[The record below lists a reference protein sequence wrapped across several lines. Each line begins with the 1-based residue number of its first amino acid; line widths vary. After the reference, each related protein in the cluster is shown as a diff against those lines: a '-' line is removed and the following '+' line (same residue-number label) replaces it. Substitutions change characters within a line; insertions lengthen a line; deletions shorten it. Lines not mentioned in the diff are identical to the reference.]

1 MKSIRNRFN
10 DLDNQIS
17 KLNLPQNEYNT
28 FKSLIEYY
36 GSTDKEENINNISKL
51 LKSKLGTP
59 QHECFRVFRVY
70 SILDKQLNIKYLN
83 TLIEDLTAL
92 GMRLYDFK
100 TDLNTA
106 ICREV
111 NLQNLYILGEVC
123 FVHELSNELGIV
135 DCKILMLIKDQICKV
150 SNKTHHLKLACE
162 YIDTKLSTVSKSE
175 ELLRLIFDTNKIKDI
190 NSLDSSLISSLKSL
204 LLKKNYSGKLH
215 IDQILKSKVIAVHNF
230 IRKSPEFM
238 KDGQYNP
245 EDSKFNMLLFSNLT
259 LEELAS
265 LESEFNT
272 IKSFKIPN
280 SPFLPIS
287 SLDVNRTDNQLI
299 VNTQAFLK
307 PLALELKDRQESL
320 DYFTQQ
326 DFDSMLK
333 QISDLQQSLQSCQK
347 SIKIDANN
355 LVISES
361 DKLLCFR
368 LDQVDSS
375 QMEDLQVI
383 RHQLLNLDNNY
394 P

>member
-1 MKSIRNRFN
+1 MKSIRNKFN
-10 DLDNQIS
+10 KLDNQIDELS
-17 KLNLPQNEYNT
+17 LPQTEYMT
-28 FKSLIEYY
+28 FKNLIEYY
-36 GSTDKEENINNISKL
+36 GSTEKEENINKISKL
-51 LKSKLGTP
+51 LKSKLSNP
-59 QHECFRVFRVY
+59 QDECFRVFRVY

-83 TLIEDLTAL
+83 TLIEDLAAL

-100 TDLNTA
+100 NDLNSA

-123 FVHELSNELGIV
+123 FVHDLRNEIGIV
-135 DCKILMLIKDQICKV
+135 DNKILMLIKDQICKV
-150 SNKTHHLKLACE
+150 SNRAHHIKLACE
-162 YIDTKLSTVSKSE
+162 YIDTKLSTLSKSE

-190 NSLDSSLISSLKSL
+190 NSLDSSLISSLKSV

-238 KDGQYNP
+238 KVDHNP

-265 LESEFNT
+265 LESEFNI
-272 IKSFKIPN
+272 IKSLKSSN